1 MQLNTI
7 DELIEDLRQGK
18 MIVLMDD
25 EDRENEG
32 DLIMAAEM
40 VRPEDINFMATH
52 ARGLICLPLTAERCE
67 QLDLP
72 LMVRDNKS
80 SFSTNFTVSIEA
92 SSGVTTG
99 ISAADRAR
107 TIHAAVRA
115 DAKPGDIVQPGHIF
129 PLISQPGGVLS
140 RAGHTEAAC
149 DLAKLAGFSPAGV
162 LVEIMND
169 DGTMAR
175 RQDLEKFATKHQL
188 KIGTISELIHYRTLK
203 EKTVEC
209 INTRQVETLFGE
221 FELHTYR
228 DLARGDLHFVMVKGE
243 IKADEP
249 TLVRVHVMDI
259 ARDVLSMKRF
269 NAEGVKLWTYH
280 EALKRVSEVGNG
292 VVVLICH
299 DESTEEVEE
308 SIDWMISGRQ
318 QRRSNEVLYKQVGTG
333 SQILRELGVSK
344 MRVMSAP
351 MRFSALSGFNLEVV
365 EYVSPDDKL

>member
-7 DELIEDLRQGK
+7 EELVEDIRQGK

-32 DLIMAAEM
+32 DLIMAAEL
-40 VRPEDINFMATH
+40 VRPDDINFMATH
-52 ARGLICLPLTAERCE
+52 ARGLICLPLTAEHCE

-80 SFSTNFTVSIEA
+80 SFATNFTVSIEA
-92 SSGVTTG
+92 ATGVTTG
-99 ISAADRAR
+99 ISSADRAR
-107 TIHAAVRA
+107 TIHAAVRP
-115 DAKPGDIVQPGHIF
+115 DAQPRDIVQPGHVF

-175 RQDLEKFATKHQL
+175 RSDLENFATKHGL
-188 KIGTISELIHYRTLK
+188 KIGTIADLIHYRTLK

-209 INTRQVETLFGE
+209 INSRQVETLYGD
-221 FELHTYR
+221 FELRTYR
-228 DLARGDLHFVMVKGE
+228 DLARGDLHFVMIKGE
-243 IKADEP
+243 LTPDEP

-259 ARDVLSMKRF
+259 ARDVLSMKRVSDD
-269 NAEGVKLWTYH
+269 GMPVWTYH
-280 EALKRVSEVGNG
+280 TALQRVSEEGKG
-292 VVVLICH
+292 VVLLICH
-299 DESTEEVEE
+299 DESTLDVEE
-308 SIDWMISGRQ
+308 SIDWMLSGRQ
-318 QRRSNEVLYKQVGTG
+318 QRRSNEAMYKQVGTG
-333 SQILRELGVSK
+333 SQILRDLGIGK

-365 EYVSPDDKL
+365 EYIRPQT